1 MTYTIELTAEQLHL
15 IHRAIEMMMRT
26 GLDQPEM
33 LAEWIVTKG
42 RTVHNG
48 EDYQREFDRYIY
60 TLGAIKSVLRG
71 VMDAGRS
78 KVDIDK
84 SPDVLELE
92 TLYGAIGHQ
101 FWSDQSE
108 EQRNLFDVRA
118 DEPIRWGR
126 EPVPKIERVEQR

>member
-15 IHRAIEMMMRT
+15 VHRAIEMMMRT

-48 EDYQREFDRYIY
+48 EDYQREFDWYVY
-60 TLGAIKSVLRG
+60 TLGAIKDVLRG
-71 VMDAGRS
+71 VMAAGRS
-78 KVDIDK
+78 KADIDK

-92 TLYGAIGHQ
+92 TIYEAVGHR
-101 FWSDQSE
+101 FWLDQPE
-108 EQRNLFDVRA
+108 ERRNLFDIRA
-118 DEPIRWGR
+118 DQPIKWGN
-126 EPVPKIERVEQR
+126 EPVPKIERVEE